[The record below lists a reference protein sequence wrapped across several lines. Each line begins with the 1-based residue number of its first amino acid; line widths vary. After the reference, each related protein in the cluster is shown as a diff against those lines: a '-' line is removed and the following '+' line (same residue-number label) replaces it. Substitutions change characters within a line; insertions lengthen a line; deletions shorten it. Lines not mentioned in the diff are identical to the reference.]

1 MATAPVR
8 LNNGTFPISSPMVF
22 TGSQAHSLLG
32 RGQPAGRLHESEVWY
47 DRKWTVTYYG
57 MWVCLLVQKRRMCL
71 AHLVVDGRAMG
82 SGTAGTKG
90 AAKLLAAQATLDLL
104 GV

>member
-1 MATAPVR
+1 MARFLFR
-8 LNNGTFPISSPMVF
+8 LKWFSRAHKHTVF
-22 TGSQAHSLLG
+22 QG
-32 RGQPAGRLHESEVWY
+32 RGQPAGRLHDSEVWY

-57 MWVCLLVQKRRMCL
+57 MWVCLSVQKCRMCL
-71 AHLVVDGRAMG
+71 AYLVVDGRAMG